1 LGSFS
6 LPTAPSQG
14 VVAVSKDILD
24 KTWTSFKKEQAK
36 KPKHSAKTSS
46 KEDSIKVDDFLS
58 DHEKERLGPAEQV
71 MLQSCRRALK
81 EYKADNEQGRPV
93 RFVVQLVSCW
103 KDCGEKTAE
112 EDGSNLTAAYV
123 AARKSFVKLNQ
134 RDDKQYRMNAYA
146 VGAGG
151 GFYRLSDK
159 IVEEQIA
166 WEEKNLCDR

>member
-1 LGSFS
+1 M
-6 LPTAPSQG
+6 
-14 VVAVSKDILD
+14 SKNILD
-24 KTWTSFKKEQAK
+24 KTWTSFKREQAK
-36 KPKHSAKTSS
+36 KPRHPTKTAP
-46 KEDSIKVDDFLS
+46 KEGMIKIDDFLS
-58 DHEKERLGPAEQV
+58 NQEKERLGPAEQV

-81 EYKADNEQGRPV
+81 EYKADNEPGRPV

-103 KDCGEKTAE
+103 KDYGEKTAE

-134 RDDKQYRMNAYA
+134 RDDKQYMMNAYA

-151 GFYRLSDK
+151 GFYRLSEK
-159 IVEEQIA
+159 IVKEHIA